1 MHSGGVRDYVVR
13 IATRFV
19 IQHIPKRWPT
29 KIISGENLGIARR
42 QPTARGHVG
51 LSRNSLNLGSLG
63 YHIRNLST
71 TSFVNGIAIAVFSS
85 ENRQAISC
93 TFSDFC
99 HAPGTFV
106 VLCLDAVP

>member
-19 IQHIPKRWPT
+19 IQ
-29 KIISGENLGIARR
+29 IISGENLGIARR